1 MSLVN
6 VLHMN
11 AAGNHQCS
19 YADNSTVQKN
29 VMLNARKVL
38 EDTIKDFGTDGF
50 PECFKLADL
59 GCSSGPTAFLSVTN
73 IVNSIHALCQE
84 KNLKAPDEFQVFL
97 NDLPNN
103 DFNTLF
109 RRKPTFYLNL
119 ENEKGHE
126 KSVNCFIAG
135 VPGSFYTRLFPSK
148 SIHFVHSS
156 YSVHWLS
163 QIPEK
168 LMDSN
173 NGNVY
178 LAKDSPRGVYEAY
191 FNQFKRDFTTF
202 LRMRSVEMVP
212 NGRMVLTLMGR
223 TPGKDYHVHH
233 LLAKSLQDMLAEG
246 LLHQEDINSFNLP
259 LYHPSTSELE
269 AIIESES
276 SFRIDRLETFDI
288 NWDMRDEDEI
298 IKSGESTGKFIAK
311 IARAALEPLL
321 TSHFGDNCMDKIFE
335 RYAMHATEQLSTTKI
350 DDGFNIVVSLTRK
363 SS

>member
-1 MSLVN
+1 
-6 VLHMN
+6 
-11 AAGNHQCS
+11 
-19 YADNSTVQKN
+19 
-29 VMLNARKVL
+29 
-38 EDTIKDFGTDGF
+38 
-50 PECFKLADL
+50 
-59 GCSSGPTAFLSVTN
+59 
-73 IVNSIHALCQE
+73 
-84 KNLKAPDEFQVFL
+84 
-97 NDLPNN
+97 
-103 DFNTLF
+103 
-109 RRKPTFYLNL
+109 
-119 ENEKGHE
+119 
-126 KSVNCFIAG
+126 
-135 VPGSFYTRLFPSK
+135 
-148 SIHFVHSS
+148 
-156 YSVHWLS
+156 
-163 QIPEK
+163 
-168 LMDSN
+168 MDSN

-212 NGRMVLTLMGR
+212 NGRMVLTLMGS

-276 SFRIDRLETFDI
+276 SFRIDKLETFDI

-311 IARAALEPLL
+311 IARAVLEPLL